1 MASRTAEDYDRKDL
15 RTHIYD
21 IPDTY
26 VGSTDRKVKKEI
38 IFNTETKKMEIVDL
52 DLPEAVK
59 RIVMEIISN
68 AGDNS
73 FATRFRGRDPGILSL
88 DCDEE
93 GYLSV
98 KNGGDP
104 IPVEPHKLKINKD
117 ETEQDDDEELY
128 LLPTDIFSV
137 LLTSSNYDEEKDRLG
152 CGRNGY
158 GSKLTN
164 IFSKHFI
171 VRVGDSGRIVK
182 GKKVSGQEYIGEWKN
197 NMKETVKTEA
207 KPGFEKKK
215 GKWERITKG
224 EYNGPSY
231 VEVTWKTDFKRMNMD
246 RDHFSAQEFGLFARY
261 MLEFSLTCGVP
272 VEINGERY
280 DLRSIKEYAKMIFDE
295 NLVNKSVVAFDD
307 KKFPK
312 EFEKLKSGDKQEKFI
327 AEKFIPETQFLLLDT
342 PDESR
347 VFSYVNGLMTPDGGV
362 HLDKLQNKLS
372 RAIVTEFNKRNKNN
386 VKIKKEDVLPHISII
401 LVNRLK
407 NTKYDSQQKKR
418 LEAPVPQIDLDPKM
432 LTYIMSKE
440 WNLMNRLEASVLAK
454 NMKDITKTDGKKVAH
469 LNIKKDYDDANF
481 AARNRSLECTLY
493 IVEGHSASGY
503 PKRRISKLPGGKD
516 LNGVYPLQGKVMN
529 VKTHSIEKVN
539 KYEEFENLKKILG
552 LRQNVDYSIE
562 KNRKSHLRYGK
573 VCFNVDADS
582 DGMHIMGL
590 LINMFYEY
598 WPQLYEM
605 NFIQLLVTPV
615 VRVKDKK
622 EVHRFYDERTFA
634 KWIEKHPHLRTKA
647 KYYKGLGSSSKEDII
662 DDVKTA
668 PTLILDMDKLG
679 VELVERAFD
688 GERSNDRKVWIS
700 EWRDERDTIEPF
712 EPKKLVEHR
721 PVSELMGKAFPPYM
735 TDSIIR
741 AIPSKFDG
749 LKRSQRQVA
758 YYALHHYK
766 YGTVKKLD
774 KVIAF
779 APNVVPYSKY
789 HHGEKSLNDTVMKM
803 ARPYCNGNNLPF
815 FYGEGEFG
823 TRNALGKDAAQPRYP
838 SLGSQWWFPL
848 MYDQDMVELV
858 DKKIVDGEPA
868 EPFWLVQTIPLG
880 LVNGNKGMATGYSSF
895 IPMHHPCDIIE
906 WIVSRLSGKKR
917 INPIPP
923 YYNGF
928 RGEIHIYSKSKK
940 EEKSKSPEDGK
951 DSVESSSSSEEE
963 IDFGSDDEY
972 PEFTSGRG
980 FDIYGKFEVSEA
992 RKGDKVDV
1000 VITEIPFTVA
1010 PRKFIKGLKD
1020 MIEKKLIED
1029 IRVVSAADEEEDGIK
1044 IEIKGLKRTLA
1055 TYEGLGLRSGLPLTN
1070 MYLIDNDGIPKKYNS
1085 IESILDECCDNT
1097 LSVYKEYKN
1106 VTINKKKE
1114 ELAKLDMELAI
1125 IEAYLSKKLLI
1136 AHRTDE
1142 QVDKNLEELKLDKK
1156 TFDSLNLRKLTKSR
1170 VDALKAKISEQQAWL
1185 EEFKSKTAETMWLE
1199 RLNNLKEALE
1209 KKGVCK
1215 SSYIIEDE
1223 KRVLIDGQLSFKEAI
1238 IKFN

>member
-26 VGSTDRKVKKEI
+26 VGSADPKLRKEW
-38 IFNTETKKMEIVDL
+38 IFNIKEKKFEYVEVSLAPAFTRTFMEIV
-52 DLPEAVK
+52 
-59 RIVMEIISN
+59 SN
-68 AGDNS
+68 GGDNA
-73 FATRFRGRDPGILSL
+73 FATRYRGRDPGILTL
-88 DCDEE
+88 DCDDQ

-104 IPVEPHKLKINKD
+104 IPVEPHKLKIDKD
-117 ETEQDDDEELY
+117 APDDDNDDELY

-182 GKKVSGQEYIGEWKN
+182 GKKITGQEYIGEWKN
-197 NMKETVKTEA
+197 NMKEVVKTESH
-207 KPGFEKKK
+207 PGFEKKN
-215 GKWERITKG
+215 GKWERISKG
-224 EYNGPSY
+224 EYKGPPY
-231 VEVTWKTDFKRMNMD
+231 VEVTWKPDFKRMGMD
-246 RDHFSAQEFGLFARY
+246 REYFTETEFGLFARY

-280 DLRSIKEYAKMIFDE
+280 DMRSIRDYAKMIFDDE
-295 NLVNKSVVAFDD
+295 VMKTAVVAFDD

-312 EFEKLKSGDKQEKFI
+312 EFERLKSGDKQEKYI

-342 PDESR
+342 PDEAR
-347 VFSYVNGLMTPDGGV
+347 VYSYVNGLMTPDGGV

-372 RAIVTEFNKRNKNN
+372 RAIVTEFNKRHKGSA
-386 VKIKKEDVLPHISII
+386 KIKKEDVLPHISVI

-418 LEAPVPQIDLDPKM
+418 LESPAPQLDLDPKM
-432 LTYIMSKE
+432 LSYIMSKE
-440 WNLMNRLEASVLAK
+440 WKLMNRLEASVLAK
-454 NMKDITKTDGKKVAH
+454 SMKDISKTDGKKVSN
-469 LNIKKDYDDANF
+469 LVIKKDFDDANL
-481 AARNRSLECTLY
+481 AARSRSLECTLY

-529 VKTHSIEKVN
+529 VKTHTIEKVN

-552 LRQNVDYSIE
+552 LRQNVDYSLE

-573 VCFNVDADS
+573 VMFNVDADS

-590 LINMFYEY
+590 LINMFHEY
-598 WPQLYEM
+598 WPQLFDI

-622 EVHRFYDERTFA
+622 EIYRFYDERTFA
-634 KWIEKHPHLRTKA
+634 KWIEKNPSLASKA
-647 KYYKGLGSSSKEDII
+647 KYYKGLGTSSKEDIA

-668 PTLILDMDKLG
+668 PTLILDMDKPG

-688 GERSNDRKVWIS
+688 GTRAHDRKVWIS
-700 EWRDERDTIEPF
+700 EWRDERDTVTPF

-721 PVSELMGKAFPPYM
+721 PVSELMGKVFPPYM

-758 YYALHHYK
+758 YYALHHFK
-766 YGTVKKLD
+766 YGATKKHD

-815 FYGEGEFG
+815 FHGEGEFG

-838 SLGSQWWFPL
+838 SLGAQWWFPL

-858 DKKIVDGEPA
+858 DKKMVDGESA
-868 EPFWLVQTIPLG
+868 EPYWIVQTIPLG

-895 IPMHHPCDIIE
+895 IPMHHPCDIID
-906 WIVSRLSGKKR
+906 WLTSRLKGSKR

-928 RGEIHIYSKSKK
+928 KGEIHIYSKSKK
-940 EEKSKSPEDGK
+940 EEKKVEGSESEKTVSDTEEDIN
-951 DSVESSSSSEEE
+951 DN
-963 IDFGSDDEY
+963 DDEY

-992 RKGDKVDV
+992 KKGDKVDV

-1010 PRKFIKGLKD
+1010 PRKYIKMLKE

-1029 IRVVSAADEEEDGIK
+1029 IRVVKSADEEDDGIR
-1044 IEIKGLKRTLA
+1044 IEIKGMKRTLA
-1055 TYEGLGLRSGLPLTN
+1055 TYEGLSLRSGLPLTN

-1085 IESILDECCDNT
+1085 VESILDEYTDHT
-1097 LSVYKEYKN
+1097 LKVYDQYKK
-1106 VTINKKKE
+1106 VTIEKKE
-1114 ELAKLDMELAI
+1114 GELSKLSMELAI
-1125 IEAYLSKKLLI
+1125 IEAYLAGKLKVEK
-1136 AHRTDE
+1136 RTDE
-1142 QVDKNLEELKLDKK
+1142 QIDKNLEELKLDKK
-1156 TFDSLNLRKLTKSR
+1156 IFDTLNLRKLSKTR
-1170 VDALKAKISEQQAWL
+1170 VDDLKKRIQEQEAWV
-1185 EEFKSKTAETMWLE
+1185 EDFKATPIEKMWLN
-1199 RLNNLKEALE
+1199 RLSTLKEALE
-1209 KKGVCK
+1209 KKGVCTSK
-1215 SSYIIEDE
+1215 YTIEDE

-1238 IKFN
+1238 VKFE